1 MSTRTIAGVTVGSVG
16 DARWFAA
23 NPAKAWGER
32 FYLLY
37 APVWMTAMAVVQHR
51 DAYRAW
57 RDAGHLLFSLAL
69 FLPLWVIPLA
79 FPPAAD
85 RGRPL
90 AARYIFKINVWIGIF
105 AFIQSYFGTHYFY
118 KVLGMRYGFPVT
130 WELNGVPFM
139 LYLLAFVYFTT
150 YQALI
155 NVVMRRWLTA
165 WERPNPVLTVLLL
178 FALSFAMAFGETFSM
193 AQDFMKDYFQYADR
207 AAMLRYGS
215 IFYGGLFAIM
225 FPFVFRID
233 EREETPMRTVVL
245 EALAITHGGLGE
257 TGEPVAGGRLVESDQ
272 ARIGRA
278 RLGLLVLRQGR
289 LQLILGISG
298 IALANPIVFRRNK
311 RSELTEG

>member
-37 APVWMTAMAVVQHR
+37 APVWMTAMAVVQHS

-57 RDAGHLLFSLAL
+57 RDVGHLLFSLAL
-69 FLPLWVIPLA
+69 FLPLWVLPLLV
-79 FPPAAD
+79 PSQAD

-90 AARYIFKINVWIGIF
+90 AARYIFKINVWIWIF

-155 NVVMRRWLTA
+155 NVVMRRWRTA
-165 WERPNPVLTVLLL
+165 WNRPNAVLTVLLL

-233 EREETPMRTVVL
+233 EREDTPMRTVAV
-245 EALAITHGGLGE
+245 EALAANMLMLLWYDFWRLVLGPIVPGLGS
-257 TGEPVAGGRLVESDQ
+257 GGGPPFL
-272 ARIGRA
+272 
-278 RLGLLVLRQGR
+278 
-289 LQLILGISG
+289 
-298 IALANPIVFRRNK
+298 
-311 RSELTEG
+311 

>member
-1 MSTRTIAGVTVGSVG
+1 MSTRTIAGLSVGSVG
-16 DARWFAA
+16 DARWFAPH
-23 NPAKAWGER
+23 PAKAWGER
-32 FYLLY
+32 LYLLY
-37 APVWMTAMAVVQHR
+37 APVWMTAMAVVQHS

-57 RDAGHLLFSLAL
+57 RDVGHLVFSIAL

-155 NVVMRRWLTA
+155 NLPMRRVAIARSSGSTLTPT
-165 WERPNPVLTVLLL
+165 WSGCWRLIFVTIVLWIGPGAESRFVW
-178 FALSFAMAFGETFSM
+178 
-193 AQDFMKDYFQYADR
+193 DR
-207 AAMLRYGS
+207 R
-215 IFYGGLFAIM
+215 
-225 FPFVFRID
+225 R
-233 EREETPMRTVVL
+233 
-245 EALAITHGGLGE
+245 ALAASSRPRPFRLEIFIR
-257 TGEPVAGGRLVESDQ
+257 VA
-272 ARIGRA
+272 A
-278 RLGLLVLRQGR
+278 
-289 LQLILGISG
+289 
-298 IALANPIVFRRNK
+298 
-311 RSELTEG
+311 T